1 MRLVVWRYS
10 RSDLPDQLLCIA
22 SEVYLCAVFSM
33 GPTLL
38 FVDLIMLCDGI
49 RDRICLGR
57 SVGVWVNWRHGR
69 RASAIDIRLDR
80 MGLL

>member
-22 SEVYLCAVFSM
+22 SEVYLCAMFSM
-33 GPTLL
+33 EPTLL

-49 RDRICLGR
+49 RDRTCLGR
-57 SVGVWVNWRHGR
+57 SMGVWVNWRDGS
-69 RASAIDIRLDR
+69 RAGAIEIRLDR
-80 MGLL
+80 MGLF